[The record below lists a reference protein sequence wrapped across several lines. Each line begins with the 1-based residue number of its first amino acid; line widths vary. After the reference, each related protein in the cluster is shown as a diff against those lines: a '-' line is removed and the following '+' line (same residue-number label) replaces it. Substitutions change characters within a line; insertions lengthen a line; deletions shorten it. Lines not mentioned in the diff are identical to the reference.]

1 MVISAKD
8 IGGVIFDC
16 MKCLRNILLG
26 AASLSLGPTFAQVS
40 PSQHYDAQTHQPLYK
55 LSYSL
60 IKSGPT
66 YKGFYYDPEYANGA
80 TWGIWYSNESMLDRS
95 DLAQNPNYFQSRG
108 GWGTEILSANL
119 LPKISPEFK
128 PYAPENWQSNGL
140 SAADAKS
147 FLEKSQTSR
156 GALYAGM
163 GIGMGFYGKGDRS
176 NVTLNTVR
184 EDSGYTYL
192 NNQSVSI
199 WGKVHYEKKAQ
210 LAGVSLYPFV
220 SLAAGPRIF
229 FANQQVNTYLTL
241 TEYESPTAN
250 SAFSD
255 AVFATEFSVGTKIRL
270 GSVVSLLVSQSWWSS
285 ADVTVVD
292 LTQSRFN
299 GLSFDL
305 TKAKLSGSQSQ
316 WKVGFVFD
324 LSEKRYHQ
332 YKVADAGVDTQWYY
346 EVQMPPP
353 VDSMVYDSV
362 SKTYVKVKY
371 FTCPCCLTNQNGQ
384 VQPQNLQAVPIYVP
398 GANQQRNDAGRWDSG
413 SDNPRFNNDRSNHS
427 GSWDGSSSSGSSG
440 SVIGGSGKLP
450 APTISS
456 PKIKN

>member
-1 MVISAKD
+1 
-8 IGGVIFDC
+8 
-16 MKCLRNILLG
+16 
-26 AASLSLGPTFAQVS
+26 
-40 PSQHYDAQTHQPLYK
+40 
-55 LSYSL
+55 
-60 IKSGPT
+60 
-66 YKGFYYDPEYANGA
+66 
-80 TWGIWYSNESMLDRS
+80 
-95 DLAQNPNYFQSRG
+95 
-108 GWGTEILSANL
+108 
-119 LPKISPEFK
+119 
-128 PYAPENWQSNGL
+128 
-140 SAADAKS
+140 
-147 FLEKSQTSR
+147 
-156 GALYAGM
+156 
-163 GIGMGFYGKGDRS
+163 
-176 NVTLNTVR
+176 
-184 EDSGYTYL
+184 
-192 NNQSVSI
+192 
-199 WGKVHYEKKAQ
+199 
-210 LAGVSLYPFV
+210 
-220 SLAAGPRIF
+220 
-229 FANQQVNTYLTL
+229 VNTYLTL

-371 FTCPCCLTNQNGQ
+371 FTCPCCITNQNGQ

-427 GSWDGSSSSGSSG
+427 GSWNGSSSSGSSG

-450 APTISS
+450 APTISA

>member
-1 MVISAKD
+1 
-8 IGGVIFDC
+8 
-16 MKCLRNILLG
+16 
-26 AASLSLGPTFAQVS
+26 
-40 PSQHYDAQTHQPLYK
+40 
-55 LSYSL
+55 
-60 IKSGPT
+60 
-66 YKGFYYDPEYANGA
+66 
-80 TWGIWYSNESMLDRS
+80 
-95 DLAQNPNYFQSRG
+95 
-108 GWGTEILSANL
+108 LSANL

-128 PYAPENWQSNGL
+128 PQVPENWQSKGL
-140 SAADAKS
+140 NAAEAKTL
-147 FLEKSQTSR
+147 LEKSQTSR

-210 LAGVSLYPFV
+210 IAGVALFPFI

-229 FANQQVNTYLTL
+229 FTNQQVKTYLTL

-285 ADVTVVD
+285 ADIQVVD
-292 LTQSRFN
+292 FSQSRFN
-299 GLSFDL
+299 GLAFDL
-305 TKAKLSGSQSQ
+305 TKAQISGSQSQ
-316 WKVGFVFD
+316 WKVGLVFD

-332 YKVADAGVDTQWYY
+332 YKVADGGLDTQWYY

-353 VDSMVYDSV
+353 IDSMVYDSV
-362 SKTYVKVKY
+362 SKSYTKVKY
-371 FTCPCCLTNQNGQ
+371 ITCPCCLTNPNGQ
-384 VQPQNLQAVPIYVP
+384 VQPQNLQALPIYIP
-398 GANQQRNDAGRWDSG
+398 GSKQRNDSGQWDSG
-413 SDNPRFNNDRSNHS
+413 SSNPSFNNDGPYNG
-427 GSWDGSSSSGSSG
+427 GSWNGSGRNSGSSGSSG
-440 SVIGGSGKLP
+440 STGSGGGGLGRLP
-450 APTISS
+450 APTISA